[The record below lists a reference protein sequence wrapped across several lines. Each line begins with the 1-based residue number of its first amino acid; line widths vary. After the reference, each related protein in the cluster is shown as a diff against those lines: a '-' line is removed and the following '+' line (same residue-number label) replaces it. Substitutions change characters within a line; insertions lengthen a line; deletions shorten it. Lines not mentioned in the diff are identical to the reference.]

1 MGDNVTEEMKKVGY
15 DKNTPGNSPM
25 GAVHI
30 KIRIKEDNTMSAV
43 NITKNNFH
51 EEVLNSDKPV
61 LLDFWATWCGPC
73 RMVSPIVEEIAGE
86 RSDIKVGKV
95 NVEEEPELARQ
106 FRIMSIPTLITFKD
120 GKVVNQSSGA
130 KPKSQIL
137 EML

>member
-1 MGDNVTEEMKKVGY
+1 MIRTSLR
-15 DKNTPGNSPM
+15 NSPV
-25 GAVHI
+25 GAVNS

-61 LLDFWATWCGPC
+61 LLDFWASWCGPC
-73 RMVSPIVEEIAGE
+73 RMVGPIVEEIAGE

-106 FRIMSIPTLITFKD
+106 FRIMSIPTLMTFKD
-120 GKVVNQSSGA
+120 GKVVNQSAGA

-137 EML
+137 AML

>member
-61 LLDFWATWCGPC
+61 LLDF
-73 RMVSPIVEEIAGE
+73 
-86 RSDIKVGKV
+86 
-95 NVEEEPELARQ
+95 
-106 FRIMSIPTLITFKD
+106 
-120 GKVVNQSSGA
+120 
-130 KPKSQIL
+130 
-137 EML
+137 

>member
-15 DKNTPGNSPM
+15 DKNISREQSYGS
-25 GAVHI
+25 GSF
-30 KIRIKEDNTMSAV
+30 K

-61 LLDFWATWCGPC
+61 LLDFWASWCGPC
-73 RMVSPIVEEIAGE
+73 RMVGPIVEEIAGE

-106 FRIMSIPTLITFKD
+106 FRIMSIPTLMTFKD
-120 GKVVNQSSGA
+120 GKVVNQSAGA

-137 EML
+137 AML